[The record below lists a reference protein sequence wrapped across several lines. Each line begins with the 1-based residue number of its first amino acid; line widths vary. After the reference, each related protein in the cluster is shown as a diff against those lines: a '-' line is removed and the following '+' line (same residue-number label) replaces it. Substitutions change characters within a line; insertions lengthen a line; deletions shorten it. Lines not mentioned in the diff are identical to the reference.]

1 MIGDKFM
8 PGLHLRKTTA
18 RAGRLR
24 YTYSACVPFTKHR
37 DRIEKLKEIGE
48 LKCLYIYI
56 YIYI

>member
-1 MIGDKFM
+1 M

-37 DRIEKLKEIGE
+37 ERIEKLKEIGE

-56 YIYI
+56 YIYIYI